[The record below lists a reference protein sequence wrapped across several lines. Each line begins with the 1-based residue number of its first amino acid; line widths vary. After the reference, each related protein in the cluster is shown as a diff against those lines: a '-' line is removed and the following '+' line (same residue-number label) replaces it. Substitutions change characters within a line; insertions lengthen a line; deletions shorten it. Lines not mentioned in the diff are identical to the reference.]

1 MSIPLIP
8 SLIIGTVLIAGA
20 LALFFI
26 VVISPAS
33 HGISQDRRR
42 PGAVSDPT
50 VMGRVTQTTVSA
62 VDEALGQGGGPYN
75 REVLYNAGV
84 RTDPASFTVLVACA
98 AAASGVL
105 MAVITNGLFGV
116 LFAVATPFV
125 ARMALSV
132 MTEKRRGKFEA
143 QLTDTIQMLIGGLRV
158 GHSILRSIE
167 AAASEAEAPTS
178 EELGRIVNET
188 RIGKDLR
195 LALDQAAVRMDS
207 DDFHWIG
214 QAIQINREVG
224 GDLVDVLE
232 QVAATIR
239 ERSEI
244 KGHVRALTGE
254 GKLSAYILMAMP
266 VFIAVFVSFINPGY
280 TDVFFTEPIGFV
292 MVVVSLVLFAVGGF
306 WMSRVIKI
314 RF

>member
-1 MSIPLIP
+1 MFLMP
-8 SLIIGTVLIAGA
+8 VLVTAAAMIAAA

-26 VVISPAS
+26 FVVGPSSRTVPVE
-33 HGISQDRRR
+33 RRR
-42 PGAVSDPT
+42 PGGTASDPT
-50 VMGRVTQTTVSA
+50 MMSKVSLSTVSA
-62 VDEALGQGGGPYN
+62 VDEALGKSGGPYN
-75 REVLYNAGV
+75 RDVLYNAGV

-98 AAASGVL
+98 AVSLGL
-105 MAVITNGLFGV
+105 LIGLLTNAFLGV
-116 LFAVATPFV
+116 LFAVATPFG
-125 ARMALSV
+125 ARMGLAIL
-132 MTEKRRGKFEA
+132 TDRRRGKFDA

-167 AAASEAEAPTS
+167 AAAGEADAPTS
-178 EELGRIVNET
+178 EELGRVVNET

-195 LALDQAAVRMDS
+195 LALDEAAQRMES

-224 GDLVDVLE
+224 GDLAEVLE

-254 GKLSAYILMAMP
+254 GKMSAVVLMAVP
-266 VFIAVFVSFINPGY
+266 VVLAVIISFINPGY
-280 TDVFFTEPIGFV
+280 TDVFFTEPIGIFLV
-292 MVVVSLVLFAVGGF
+292 FLSLVMFAVGGF

-314 RF
+314 KF